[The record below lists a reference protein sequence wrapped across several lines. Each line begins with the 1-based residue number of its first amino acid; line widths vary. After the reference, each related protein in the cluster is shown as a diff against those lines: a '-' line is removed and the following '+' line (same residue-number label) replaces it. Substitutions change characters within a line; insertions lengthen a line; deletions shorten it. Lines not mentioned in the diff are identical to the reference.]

1 VTLMPS
7 ERHLINIRSRGV
19 RDFER
24 RFRLVKPSGMPLGSA
39 SSAVVIDTLV
49 CIRQWQVIRASE
61 TCGRFLNFRVKAVT
75 VLGLIYFEWP
85 FQEPAPSGLFVA
97 VVMIAALLSLL

>member
-1 VTLMPS
+1 
-7 ERHLINIRSRGV
+7 
-19 RDFER
+19 
-24 RFRLVKPSGMPLGSA
+24 
-39 SSAVVIDTLV
+39 
-49 CIRQWQVIRASE
+49 
-61 TCGRFLNFRVKAVT
+61 VKAVT